1 MCTKFAYDA
10 YKEREKI
17 MKNTMENITTKE
29 IRRVNGKQYMTIN
42 AIAEA
47 SGIARDSLTNRFYR
61 FKKEYP
67 EHTCHFGSKIPVY
80 YDEYVLHL
88 LVESTRIRP
97 IRVIEDMDKY
107 EKFYKTY
114 KSKTYEV
121 ADAEQADFTLVEIA
135 PIDKAVK
142 KNKKKHDS
150 KTEQKVINSREEALS
165 KLVQKQNYEIAE
177 LKGKIADL
185 TTQNA
190 KLTLSLQEQKPDA
203 ELNAKYI
210 AMQEKYLKNTE
221 RFAEKIYQMA
231 NIIAEFAEH
240 KSSEASNSAPGYL
253 NDVFVG

>member
-1 MCTKFAYDA
+1 MKKT
-10 YKEREKI
+10 
-17 MKNTMENITTKE
+17 MKNTTTKE
-29 IRRVNGKQYMTIN
+29 IRKVNGKQYMTIN
-42 AIAEA
+42 AIAEI

-61 FKKEYP
+61 FKKTYP
-67 EHTCHFGSKIPVY
+67 EHTCYFGSKIPVY
-80 YDEYVLHL
+80 YDEYILHQ

-97 IRVIEDMDKY
+97 IRVIENMDKY

-114 KSKTYEV
+114 KSKAYEV

-135 PIDKAVK
+135 PVDKVAK
-142 KNKKKHDS
+142 KSKKKSSS
-150 KTEQKVINSREEALS
+150 KTEQQQVINSREEALS

-210 AMQEKYLKNTE
+210 ALQEKYLKNAE

>member
-1 MCTKFAYDA
+1 MCTKFAYNA
-10 YKEREKI
+10 YKEREK
-17 MKNTMENITTKE
+17 NMETTKE
-29 IRRVNGKQYMTIN
+29 IRKVNGKQYMTIN

-114 KSKTYEV
+114 KSKAYEV
-121 ADAEQADFTLVEIA
+121 ANAEQADFTLIEIA
-135 PIDKAVK
+135 PVDKASK
-142 KNKKKHDS
+142 KNKKKPDS
-150 KTEQKVINSREEALS
+150 KTEQQVINSREEALS

-185 TTQNA
+185 TTQNT

-210 AMQEKYLKNTE
+210 ALQEKYLKNTE

-240 KSSEASNSAPGYL
+240 KPSEVSSSTPAYL

>member
-1 MCTKFAYDA
+1 
-10 YKEREKI
+10 
-17 MKNTMENITTKE
+17 MKNTMKDTTTKE

-42 AIAEA
+42 AIAEV

-61 FKKEYP
+61 FKKTYP
-67 EHTCHFGSKIPVY
+67 EHTCYFGSKIPVY
-80 YDEYVLHL
+80 YDEYILHQ
-88 LVESTRIRP
+88 LVESTKIRP

-121 ADAEQADFTLVEIA
+121 ADAEQADFTLIEIA
-135 PIDKAVK
+135 PVDKAAK

-210 AMQEKYLKNTE
+210 ALQEKYLKNTE

-231 NIIAEFAEH
+231 SIIAEFAEP
-240 KSSEASNSAPGYL
+240 KQSEIPSSTSKYL

>member
-10 YKEREKI
+10 YKEREK
-17 MKNTMENITTKE
+17 NMETTKE
-29 IRRVNGKQYMTIN
+29 IRKVNGKQYMTIN

-97 IRVIEDMDKY
+97 IRVIENMDKY

-114 KSKTYEV
+114 KSKAYEV
-121 ADAEQADFTLVEIA
+121 ANAEQADFTLIEIA
-135 PIDKAVK
+135 PVDKAAK
-142 KNKKKHDS
+142 KSKKKSDS
-150 KTEQKVINSREEALS
+150 KTEQQVINSREEALS

-190 KLTLSLQEQKPDA
+190 KLTLSLQEQKPDS

-210 AMQEKYLKNTE
+210 ALQEKYLKNTE
-221 RFAEKIYQMA
+221 RFAEKIYQME
-231 NIIAEFAEH
+231 NIISGFAEH
-240 KSSEASNSAPGYL
+240 KPSEISGSNL

>member
-1 MCTKFAYDA
+1 
-10 YKEREKI
+10 
-17 MKNTMENITTKE
+17 MKNIMESTTKE
-29 IRRVNGKQYMTIN
+29 IRRVNGKKYMTIN

-61 FKKEYP
+61 FKKTYP
-67 EHTCHFGSKIPVY
+67 EHTCYFGSKIPVY
-80 YDEYVLHL
+80 YDEYILHQ
-88 LVESTRIRP
+88 LVESTKIRP

-121 ADAEQADFTLVEIA
+121 ADAEQADFTLIEIA
-135 PIDKAVK
+135 PVDKAAK

-185 TTQNA
+185 TAQNA
-190 KLTLSLQEQKPDA
+190 KLTLSLKEQQPDA

-210 AMQEKYLKNTE
+210 ALQEKYLKNTE
-221 RFAEKIYQMA
+221 HFAEKIYQMA
-231 NIIAEFAEH
+231 SIIAEFAEP
-240 KSSEASNSAPGYL
+240 KQSEIPGSTSKYL